1 MTDESGFQ
9 MKFDETL
16 FYYEF
21 CCQCVKDLLKKK
33 DNRRVEKKFYFAEK
47 IQVIQKSY
55 EIQHTYIYT
64 NHKHTQIQFWSLQFK
79 TLKQKYSKNIWN
91 FFVDKYI
98 HINFQPGDKFQQ
110 LKDGDE
116 CLVAKIN
123 DFLDELIT
131 TLK

>member
-33 DNRRVEKKFYFAEK
+33 TIDGSKKFFFC
-47 IQVIQKSY
+47 S
-55 EIQHTYIYT
+55 T
-64 NHKHTQIQFWSLQFK
+64 NHKHTQIQFRSLQFK
-79 TLKQKYSKNIWN
+79 TLKQKYSNNIWN

-110 LKDGDE
+110 LRDGDE

-123 DFLDELIT
+123 DYWMNC
-131 TLK
+131 